1 MEGKRD
7 VAYNRPPDP
16 SDCRH
21 KTQDYM
27 LKHPHP
33 SATALLTCLILAGC
47 TGQGANKP
55 SPKAAPAQSA
65 PHAVAPAPPPPANP
79 AELSPLKQTIL
90 SLAKR
95 EWEFFGR
102 QTVFFDG
109 ELESIPR
116 VGMWEDDEEVYAVR
130 VNWYWRAV
138 ERPRYTGN
146 DCKQPWSAAFVSWI
160 MREAGIPGGQ
170 FLPSD
175 SHWGYLTRIMA
186 AAEHDPN
193 GAFQPHGITEYQPR
207 PGDLICA
214 TRGNSD
220 MSPPSGQNPW
230 LVLLEHRKL
239 HCDIVVE
246 REGDTLA
253 SIGGNVRNSV
263 SKTIQKL
270 DKNGYVQPTKR
281 RPWFMALENRL

>member
-1 MEGKRD
+1 
-7 VAYNRPPDP
+7 
-16 SDCRH
+16 
-21 KTQDYM
+21 M

-33 SATALLTCLILAGC
+33 FSTTLLICLTLTGCAGR
-47 TGQGANKP
+47 TPHKP
-55 SPKAAPAQSA
+55 SPTATPAQSQPRGTA
-65 PHAVAPAPPPPANP
+65 TTPPSATPAD
-79 AELSPLKQTIL
+79 LSPLKQTIL
-90 SLAKR
+90 SLAQR

-116 VGMWEDDEEVYAVR
+116 VGRWEDDEEAYAVR

-138 ERPRYTGN
+138 DKPRYTGN
-146 DCKQPWSAAFVSWI
+146 DCKQPWSAAFVSWV
-160 MREAGIPGGQ
+160 MREAGIPADR
-170 FLPSD
+170 FPSSD
-175 SHWGYLTRIMA
+175 SHWGYLTQLMA
-186 AAEHDPN
+186 AAGNDPDV
-193 GAFQPHGITEYQPR
+193 AFLPHGITEYRPR

-214 TRGNSD
+214 TRGSSD
-220 MSPPSGQNPW
+220 APPPPGQTPW

-246 REGDTLA
+246 REGDALA

-270 DKNGYVQPTKR
+270 DKDGYVRPTKR